1 MERKKRRSEG
11 RIKRITAVVLT
22 AAVLAGAP
30 MWSAVRAEADNEG
43 TKDNPKLTVSIQGYD
58 SSNVAAAARENL
70 YVTVDLYKI
79 ADATEM
85 DGYDA
90 YDWTAT
96 QEFGGLSVALGTAL
110 NNNSNQVYTFENNRT
125 TNADFRALANE
136 AVKTAL
142 GVTGDVK
149 AGLAVTTGAHKT
161 VSCTVE
167 LNAEN
172 GFRKAVPESNAVLNK
187 GIYLLVPHGTNLTD
201 ASQYTVCVKDDE
213 IATVAYAGGNVYRYL
228 PELVAVPAP
237 NEMKNGWV
245 YDVEAALKTEVSERY
260 VSLEIVKNVTV
271 PEDAER
277 LTGEDH
283 FVYQI
288 EAEYNG
294 KKVYSNV
301 VELTLPAGASSVSS
315 ESLPV
320 YSDGK
325 RPLHNI
331 VPAGA
336 KITVTEVYTGASY
349 ELAGAGS
356 AVIESAQTD
365 AEDGSPVNRVE
376 FTNRYTG
383 TDRNGG
389 SVENRFVYNK
399 AETETEGKWNWEQK
413 GSTGN

>member
-1 MERKKRRSEG
+1 MERKRRRPEG
-11 RIKRITAVVLT
+11 RIKRITAAVLA
-22 AAVLAGAP
+22 AAVLVGAP
-30 MWSAVRAEADNEG
+30 VWSAVRAEADNEG
-43 TKDNPKLTVSIQGYD
+43 TKDKPRLTVSIQRYD
-58 SSNVAAAARENL
+58 SDDEAAAVAREDL
-70 YVTVDLYKI
+70 SVTVDLYQI
-79 ADATEM
+79 AAATDM
-85 DGYDA
+85 AGYDA
-90 YDWTAT
+90 YNWTAT
-96 QEFGGLSVALGTAL
+96 EEFGGLDLNTAL
-110 NNNSNQVYTFENNRT
+110 NNNSDQVYTFENGST
-125 TNADFRALANE
+125 TNADYRALANE
-136 AVKTAL
+136 AAKIAL

-149 AGLAVTTGAHKT
+149 AGQAVTVGAHKT
-161 VSCTVE
+161 VSYTVE

-172 GFRKAVPESNAVLNK
+172 GFRNAVPESDAVLNK

-201 ASQYTVCVKDDE
+201 ASQYTVCVKDGE

-228 PELVAVPAP
+228 PELVSVPAP
-237 NEMKNGWV
+237 NETRNGWV
-245 YDVEAALKTEVSERY
+245 YDVEAALKTEVSEQY
-260 VSLEIVKNVTV
+260 VSLEIVKNVAA
-271 PEDAER
+271 PEGEER

-365 AEDGSPVNRVE
+365 AEDGSPVNRAE

-399 AETETEGKWNWEQK
+399 AETEGKWNWEQK